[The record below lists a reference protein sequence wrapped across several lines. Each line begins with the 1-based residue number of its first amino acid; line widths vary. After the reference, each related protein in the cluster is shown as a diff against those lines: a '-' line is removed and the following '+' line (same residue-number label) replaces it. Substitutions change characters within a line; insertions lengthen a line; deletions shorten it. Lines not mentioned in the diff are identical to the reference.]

1 MIRDYLEIT
10 SSTRARTRLREGG
23 KQSIQ
28 FKEALILTLYL
39 HDSESEFFLKCGA
52 LGTSL
57 APP

>member
-23 KQSIQ
+23 KQGIQ

-39 HDSESEFFLKCGA
+39 HDSESEFFLKCCA